1 MNLNLKKAALV
12 VSMSTDM
19 LGMPPLNVAADSRRN
34 SWFNANCC
42 FLGIRNSFICV
53 KCIIGY
59 FRSQFC
65 RSTINLKQ
73 LLT

>member
-1 MNLNLKKAALV
+1 MNLNLKKATLV
-12 VSMSTDM
+12 VGMSTDM
-19 LGMPPLNVAADSRRN
+19 LGVTPLNVAADNRRN

-42 FLGIRNSFICV
+42 FLGICNGFICV